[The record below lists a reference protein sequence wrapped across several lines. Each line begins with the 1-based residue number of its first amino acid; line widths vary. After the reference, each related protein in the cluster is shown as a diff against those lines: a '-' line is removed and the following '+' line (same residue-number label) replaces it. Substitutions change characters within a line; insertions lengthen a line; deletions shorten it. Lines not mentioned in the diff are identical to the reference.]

1 MRMSYSV
8 IQDPCLSEEVLQ
20 QIDKVVSF
28 CKSHSEEFQMKLTE
42 KYDDNLHYVDKIG
55 RSLLSKFPQDQDEKL
70 WVYIQSALLQG
81 LDLKNFV
88 SSIGNQPGT
97 NTDQVNGRKI
107 SEEEEIDDDE
117 ETALNEQEIDDDEET
132 AMVESL
138 SSQPT
143 LTISQFS
150 PMTGTHMTFTRT
162 NTAAGQEVNLS
173 IPETDDM
180 DDIEFPLVREEEDQP
195 LQLTVNGKEEDNS
208 KPLNF
213 SNQNDPG
220 NQDDVDSDD
229 DERLV
234 IKE

>member
-1 MRMSYSV
+1 
-8 IQDPCLSEEVLQ
+8 
-20 QIDKVVSF
+20 
-28 CKSHSEEFQMKLTE
+28 MKLTE

-173 IPETDDM
+173 IRETDDM
-180 DDIEFPLVREEEDQP
+180 QDIEFPQVTEEEGEEDQP
-195 LQLTVNGKEEDNS
+195 LELTVNGKGEED
-208 KPLNF
+208 KPVNF
-213 SNQNDPG
+213 SRA
-220 NQDDVDSDD
+220 DDVETVDSDD